1 MRLVAQFDELRKT
14 LEEKQAREISDQD
27 RKLEEALRR
36 RRERKQE
43 VVKDIGVKQQKIV
56 EQIAARTAD
65 ELIEANFPS
74 DQQPLD
80 EEAVRRAF
88 NRLHSKFN
96 DDEMVQVI
104 ENYLDSKNM
113 TELQQLMLALFEE
126 RAKSLRK
133 YVFELMTQKQTELE
147 MIREEFRPRFELLK
161 ERRQK
166 GLISN
171 DDNYRQQVEKLS
183 KEESDRRMD
192 VEIAIGEL
200 EQKAEEDLQLLGIQ
214 ARARGEEALKVRQT
228 REKQLMIDMLKDKGI
243 GNETVNGYL
252 DKEKRALDR
261 DLERFK
267 REKQKEKAEKL
278 RQLEEMRHRREQ
290 ELSDKEASMLSWES
304 RVREEEE
311 KHAALFSK

>member
-1 MRLVAQFDELRKT
+1 
-14 LEEKQAREISDQD
+14 
-27 RKLEEALRR
+27 
-36 RRERKQE
+36 
-43 VVKDIGVKQQKIV
+43 
-56 EQIAARTAD
+56 
-65 ELIEANFPS
+65 
-74 DQQPLD
+74 
-80 EEAVRRAF
+80 
-88 NRLHSKFN
+88 
-96 DDEMVQVI
+96 MVQVI

-200 EQKAEEDLQLLGIQ
+200 EQKAEEDL
-214 ARARGEEALKVRQT
+214 
-228 REKQLMIDMLKDKGI
+228 
-243 GNETVNGYL
+243 
-252 DKEKRALDR
+252 
-261 DLERFK
+261 
-267 REKQKEKAEKL
+267 
-278 RQLEEMRHRREQ
+278 
-290 ELSDKEASMLSWES
+290 
-304 RVREEEE
+304 
-311 KHAALFSK
+311 

>member
-88 NRLHSKFN
+88 DRLHSKFN

-171 DDNYRQQVEKLS
+171 DDIYRQQVEKLS

-214 ARARGEEALKVRQT
+214 ARARGEEALKVR
-228 REKQLMIDMLKDKGI
+228 
-243 GNETVNGYL
+243 
-252 DKEKRALDR
+252 
-261 DLERFK
+261 
-267 REKQKEKAEKL
+267 
-278 RQLEEMRHRREQ
+278 
-290 ELSDKEASMLSWES
+290 
-304 RVREEEE
+304 
-311 KHAALFSK
+311 